1 MGVCV
6 AGVLTAAC
14 GDDGEENPAGGG
26 GTGGGASGG
35 ACGATIATNH
45 GHKLTVTKAEAMA
58 GVAKTYDIAHG
69 STASLESPLTPRD
82 AARANSDNAELTI
95 VGVPANSELGRRVNV
110 GMVNIG
116 LIPATFRVTVRTRS
130 GAQIGRAIESGVPED
145 EVWLVRDLELQTGVK
160 IDESA
165 TIRITAIA
173 GTGVGFA
180 TVVEPNG
187 DNHVIPAVP
196 SQQQ

>member
-58 GVAKTYDIAHG
+58 GVAKTYDIQGTSMHNH
-69 STASLESPLTPRD
+69 TV
-82 AARANSDNAELTI
+82 ELTAEDFADLLDGT
-95 VGVPANSELGRRVNV
+95 VLSVMSSTDASHAHE
-110 GMVNIG
+110 
-116 LIPATFRVTVRTRS
+116 VT
-130 GAQIGRAIESGVPED
+130 IEC
-145 EVWLVRDLELQTGVK
+145 
-160 IDESA
+160 A
-165 TIRITAIA
+165 
-173 GTGVGFA
+173 
-180 TVVEPNG
+180 
-187 DNHVIPAVP
+187 
-196 SQQQ
+196 